1 MFGLVADASG
11 GFAIDEDGGIAFGDL
26 KSVGPAALRLV
37 AFTHSDGVDDD
48 ETGFGAGVFAG
59 DRLQV
64 TSKIHTQGSDQPRAL
79 LAYGMAVLELMR
91 DRSSSVFCPVIID
104 SPIQQ
109 EQDVPNHERIVK
121 FIHERVPKDAQLILG
136 IVDDKGVDFGGAV
149 VKLNDKRRVLREDEF
164 DGAYEEISPFVRAA
178 LEFNVKQ

>member
-1 MFGLVADASG
+1 M
-11 GFAIDEDGGIAFGDL
+11 
-26 KSVGPAALRLV
+26 
-37 AFTHSDGVDDD
+37 
-48 ETGFGAGVFAG
+48 
-59 DRLQV
+59 
-64 TSKIHTQGSDQPRAL
+64 
-79 LAYGMAVLELMR
+79 
-91 DRSSSVFCPVIID
+91 
-104 SPIQQ
+104 
-109 EQDVPNHERIVK
+109 PNHERIVK